1 MQADQTVLSLRPR
14 GGGGNRG
21 RLLAPRFDSALGS
34 SSLVSSA
41 SSDSRPH
48 GGVSFKTGDLRFEG
62 HERVRYTRDQ
72 LLQLR
77 EAVDVPEDIMK
88 VKAEVD
94 VEFFG
99 EEQTWG
105 RSDVQVQVQPQVRYT
120 EPDNRDWRGRSGQL
134 ASTGDEKSWETIRD
148 TKESSWRQ
156 QEPSQISSQDQFSF
170 KAQAGASAAL
180 TKAEVP
186 WSARRANLSD
196 KDRVLKAVKGILN
209 KLTPE
214 KFDVLKGQ
222 LIESGITTPEILEDV
237 IKLVFD
243 KAVLEPTFCPMYAQ
257 LCSDLNE
264 NLPPFPPGEP
274 GGKALTFKRILLNN
288 CQEAFEGAGNLRAE
302 IRKLTAPEQ
311 ESERK
316 DKERMLKLRT
326 LGNIRLIGELLKQNM
341 VQAKIVHHIVQELLG
356 AADSKVCPEEENVEA
371 ICQFFNTIGKQLDDN
386 PKSCRI
392 NDSYF
397 ARLKELAANPQLA
410 PRLRFM
416 VHDVL
421 DLRSNK
427 WVPRREEVKAK
438 TISEIHSEAEK
449 TLGLRPGSMATL
461 KNGRGGAAAPP
472 AGGFP
477 VGRPGAGGM
486 MPGMPGL
493 RKMPGMPSPDGDNWE
508 VPRSR
513 SMPRGAAA
521 ADGQLRH
528 HSPLFAKPSA
538 TINTRL
544 LPQGSGGLISGKTSA
559 FLQGSTPP
567 PLKPAVAPP
576 APAAAPPPSPLAAEK
591 PSPAPAKPSV
601 AANLQKKTKS
611 LLEEYFSVGL
621 LDEALQCVEELASP
635 EFHPE
640 LVKEAIYLALD
651 RTPPA
656 VEAVAKLLAHLAGKK
671 VLAAGDIAGG
681 FVIFA
686 AALDDVSID
695 LPRAPGSFG
704 EIVGRL
710 VVAGGATFKALE
722 EALKKIEDPDF
733 RAAVLGAAKRAA
745 AESAGGEAVLAAQAG
760 EIAACEALLL
770 S

>member
-105 RSDVQVQVQPQVRYT
+105 RSDVQVR
-120 EPDNRDWRGRSGQL
+120 
-134 ASTGDEKSWETIRD
+134 DEKSWETIRD

-264 NLPPFPPGEP
+264 NLPPFPPGSP
-274 GGKALTFKRILLNN
+274 A
-288 CQEAFEGAGNLRAE
+288 EAFEGAGNLRAE

-341 VQAKIVHHIVQELLG
+341 VQAKIVHHIVQASRAGAAG

-427 WVPRREEVKAK
+427 WVPRREE
-438 TISEIHSEAEK
+438 
-449 TLGLRPGSMATL
+449 
-461 KNGRGGAAAPP
+461 
-472 AGGFP
+472 
-477 VGRPGAGGM
+477 
-486 MPGMPGL
+486 
-493 RKMPGMPSPDGDNWE
+493 MPGMPSPDGDNWE

-681 FVIFA
+681 
-686 AALDDVSID
+686 ID

-733 RAAVLGAAKRAA
+733 RAAVLGAARRAA

-760 EIAACEALLL
+760 RSPPARPCSSLESRGFELLFSVFGGMYFSL
-770 S
+770 VSD